1 LRLQQ
6 ANHQLLLSRFACIC
20 CSAVLENPQGFLDF
34 VLNGN
39 VVDLAVGV
47 VVGMAFTLLMQA
59 FTEDFLTPALG
70 AVFAGEGARGCEHGC
85 KQPAAASRR
94 RSW

>member
-1 LRLQQ
+1 M
-6 ANHQLLLSRFACIC
+6 
-20 CSAVLENPQGFLDF
+20 
-34 VLNGN
+34 LNGN

-70 AVFAGEGARGCEHGC
+70 AVFAGEGAGGCVCVGDGGRLAGSGGEMWGADT
-85 KQPAAASRR
+85 QV
-94 RSW
+94 